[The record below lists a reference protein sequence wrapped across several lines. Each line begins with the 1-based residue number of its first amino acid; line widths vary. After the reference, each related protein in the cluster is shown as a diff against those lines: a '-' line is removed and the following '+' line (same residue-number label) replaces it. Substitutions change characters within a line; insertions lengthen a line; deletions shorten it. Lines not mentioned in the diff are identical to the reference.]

1 MNKDDKEDIE
11 SVKFEEFIRKK
22 FNLEID
28 RALDRECKSRSFI
41 SHIVNITMYKVD
53 NILPSYSSREEFRI
67 QFPNLDM
74 NKKS

>member
-1 MNKDDKEDIE
+1 MNKDDKESE
-11 SVKFEEFIRKK
+11 FREFIRKK

-28 RALDRECKSRSFI
+28 RALDRECKLRSFI
-41 SHIVNITMYKVD
+41 SHI
-53 NILPSYSSREEFRI
+53 PSYSSNNLPSYALRELFRK

>member
-41 SHIVNITMYKVD
+41 SHIPSYSSN
-53 NILPSYSSREEFRI
+53 NLPSYSLREQFRK